1 MVTTDKVVR
10 ILLVVVIA
18 GLLFTNLIS
27 GTIVTELL
35 VLADVFILTGLMSF
49 CPLCFPFGISAQK
62 KVK

>member
-10 ILLVVVIA
+10 ILLVVAIA

-35 VLADVFILTGLMSF
+35 VPAGVFILKGLMSI
-49 CPLCFPFGISAQK
+49 CPLYLPFGISAQK
-62 KVK
+62 KIK